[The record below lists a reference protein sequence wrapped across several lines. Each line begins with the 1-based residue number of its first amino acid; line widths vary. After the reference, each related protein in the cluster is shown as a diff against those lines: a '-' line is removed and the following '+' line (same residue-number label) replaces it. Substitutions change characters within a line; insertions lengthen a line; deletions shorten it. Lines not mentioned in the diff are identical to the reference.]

1 MFIILGIQ
9 PSVSSDTASLLT
21 GSPSSL
27 DHAIHRRSI
36 SNRFTSGH
44 ATNGGWTSARQTT
57 ADHTRSATH
66 VVTRM
71 GQSTARQ
78 FMTSGS
84 HAPSAAADA
93 PLFQEEEDVRL
104 SEDLIFNVMET
115 DQFYIDDENY
125 IAVANS
131 TGFEDKD
138 NVEFYVSKHS
148 VSKTDLVSNYVKLI
162 S

>member
-1 MFIILGIQ
+1 M
-9 PSVSSDTASLLT
+9 
-21 GSPSSL
+21 
-27 DHAIHRRSI
+27 
-36 SNRFTSGH
+36 
-44 ATNGGWTSARQTT
+44 
-57 ADHTRSATH
+57 
-66 VVTRM
+66 M
-71 GQSTARQ
+71 
-78 FMTSGS
+78 SGS

-138 NVEFYVSKHS
+138 NVEFYVS
-148 VSKTDLVSNYVKLI
+148 
-162 S
+162 